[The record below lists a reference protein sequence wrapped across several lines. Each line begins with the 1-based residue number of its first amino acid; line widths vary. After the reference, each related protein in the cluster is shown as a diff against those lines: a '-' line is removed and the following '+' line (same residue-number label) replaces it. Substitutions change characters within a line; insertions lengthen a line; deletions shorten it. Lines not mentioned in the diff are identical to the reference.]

1 MDAVFTGDALL
12 INGCG
17 RTDFQEGAR
26 HFQGGHL
33 CRHCVRFTGTSAG
46 DAATLYD
53 SGHSQIFSLP
63 RETIVFPGHDYNG
76 PCACPLDAL

>member
-1 MDAVFTGDALL
+1 MGSDVFESQKGV
-12 INGCG
+12 
-17 RTDFQEGAR
+17 Q
-26 HFQGGHL
+26 QKHL
-33 CRHCVRFTGTSAG
+33 KLRPAELPPIRRHCVRFTGTSAG

-53 SGHSQIFSLP
+53 SVHSQIFSLP